1 MQNIQG
7 VLIKTIYG
15 LYSSQTADESIN
27 AKTNCPTL

>member
-15 LYSSQTADESIN
+15 LYSSQNSWWKYKRENKLS
-27 AKTNCPTL
+27 